1 MTTFDLIALL
11 ATTMIVIMLL
21 FFGVVWKLLD
31 DIKEWQKSIC
41 DKLCSIRSDT
51 VDIFQELNNI
61 EDNILD
67 DLRDIR
73 INHDKPFELPPNW
86 PWASCYLPNGNC
98 PNPQRDC
105 INCPRRGDG
114 GSWSTSTNKIN
125 EDRL

>member
-1 MTTFDLIALL
+1 
-11 ATTMIVIMLL
+11 MIVIMLL
-21 FFGVVWKLLD
+21 FFGVVWKLLN

-86 PWASCYLPNGNC
+86 PWTSCYLPNGNC

-125 EDRL
+125 ED